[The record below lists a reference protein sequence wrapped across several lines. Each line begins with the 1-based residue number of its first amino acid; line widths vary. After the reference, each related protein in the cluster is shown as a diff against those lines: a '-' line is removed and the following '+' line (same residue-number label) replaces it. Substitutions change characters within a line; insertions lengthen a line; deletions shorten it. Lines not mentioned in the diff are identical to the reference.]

1 MGAIAVAALVQI
13 LYQLDQYYKSLFAL
27 IWNNQ
32 LMLNEYL
39 HGLVGYIRHI

>member
-27 IWNNQ
+27 II
-32 LMLNEYL
+32 
-39 HGLVGYIRHI
+39 H